1 MRQLHNRKH
10 RGQRGAVLVEMAVVI
25 PILLFLFVGVVD
37 YGLILREY
45 QVLQNAAREGAR
57 LSVQEEY
64 CISCGNSS
72 TAQQTAVQDAIRN
85 RVVNYLAQE
94 RITIAATDVN
104 VNQCTSIDMGGGL
117 LTSGSTITVSYTR
130 SLLIGNGWPF
140 GPVALRGAATFR
152 NLYFAPAC

>member
-1 MRQLHNRKH
+1 MRQLHNRN
-10 RGQRGAVLVEMAVVI
+10 RRAQRGAVLVEMALVI

-57 LSVQEEY
+57 LSIQEEY
-64 CISCGNSS
+64 CIALGKDAAQR
-72 TAQQTAVQDAIRN
+72 TALQDAIRN

-104 VNQCTSIDMGGGL
+104 VNQCTVIDMGAGG
-117 LTSGSTITVSYTR
+117 LTSGSTVTVSYTR
-130 SLLIGNGWPF
+130 PLLIGNGWPF

>member
-1 MRQLHNRKH
+1 MRQLHNRN
-10 RGQRGAVLVEMAVVI
+10 RRSERGAVLVEMALVI

-57 LSVQEEY
+57 LSIQKEY
-64 CISCGNSS
+64 CISLAGSAAN
-72 TAQQTAVQDAIRN
+72 QNAVRDAIRN
-85 RVVNYLAQE
+85 RVVNYLSQE
-94 RITIAATDVN
+94 RVTIAATDVN
-104 VNQCTSIDMGGGL
+104 VNQCTVIDMGAGG

>member
-1 MRQLHNRKH
+1 MRQLHNQNH
-10 RGQRGAVLVEMAVVI
+10 RDQCGAVLVELALVI

-57 LSVQEEY
+57 LSIQEEY
-64 CISCGNSS
+64 CISCGKAG
-72 TAQQTAVQDAIRN
+72 AQQTALLGAIRN
-85 RVVNYLAQE
+85 RVVDYLSQE

-104 VNQCTSIDMGGGL
+104 VDQCTLIDMGGGVR
-117 LTSGSTITVSYTR
+117 TFGSTITVSYTR

-152 NLYFAPAC
+152 NLYSAPAC

>member
-10 RGQRGAVLVEMAVVI
+10 RGPRGAVLVEMALVI

-57 LSVQEEY
+57 LSVQKEY
-64 CISCGNSS
+64 CISCGPT
-72 TAQQTAVQDAIRN
+72 TAQQNAVLAAIRN
-85 RVVNYLAQE
+85 RVVNYLSQE
-94 RITIAATDVN
+94 RITIAAANVN
-104 VNQCTSIDMGGGL
+104 VNQCTPINMGGGL
-117 LTSGSTITVSYTR
+117 NTLGSTITVSYTR

-140 GPVALRGAATFR
+140 GPVALRGVATWR
-152 NLYFAPAC
+152 NLYSAPAC

>member
-1 MRQLHNRKH
+1 MRQLHNRNR
-10 RGQRGAVLVEMAVVI
+10 RGQRGAVLVEMALVI
-25 PILLFLFVGVVD
+25 PILLFLFVGVID

-57 LSVQEEY
+57 LSIQEEY
-64 CISCGNSS
+64 CISCGPT
-72 TAQQTAVQDAIRN
+72 TAQQNAVRDAIRN
-85 RVVNYLAQE
+85 RVVNYLSQE

-104 VNQCTSIDMGGGL
+104 VDQCTPIDMGSGGI
-117 LTSGSTITVSYTR
+117 TSGSTITVSYTR